1 VSSAAVLVQA
11 RLILLVSSRIAY
23 RIFLTRDELLRT
35 VGRKYLERDLHFGV
49 VVDEAVVVVS
59 RLETDGG

>member
-1 VSSAAVLVQA
+1 MVLPVSN
-11 RLILLVSSRIAY
+11 RIAY
-23 RIFLTRDELLRT
+23 RIVLARDELLRT
-35 VGRKYLERDLHFGV
+35 VRRKYLERDLHFGV